1 MGWVR
6 TVKSINATAKRMER
20 ESQRRQREL
29 QRQEK
34 AYSKMEA
41 LEQASY
47 EVSVYENY
55 LELIQSVHKEWG
67 ELIDWK
73 GILELTEP
81 LEPKKMN
88 THEKAFKAGF
98 LTKLLGS
105 VEKAKDKAIQ
115 KDEDAFLIKYRQWK
129 EDFKEWETNRL
140 LAKRLLNHDEEAQVE
155 IIEKLNPFSGI
166 SEVDGTLS
174 FSTNPNGIIEV
185 TLDTEGEKIVPSEI
199 KTLLKSGKLSV
210 KKMPKGKYNE
220 LYQDYI
226 CSCALRIG
234 NELLAI
240 IPEEKVLVHIV
251 DKVFDAS
258 NGHTSKK
265 CILSIAITRDII
277 TNLNMGRIDPSDSL
291 VNFEHNMKF
300 KKTKGFE
307 EVDKLS
313 AVDTIKFTLK

>member
-1 MGWVR
+1 MGWIR
-6 TVKSINATAKRMER
+6 TVKSINTTVKRMER

-34 AYSKMEA
+34 SYAKMEA

-55 LELIQSVHKEWG
+55 LKLIQSVHKEWG

-73 GILELTEP
+73 GILELNEP
-81 LEPKKMN
+81 LEPKQLN
-88 THEKAFKAGF
+88 THEKAFKVGF

-105 VEKAKDKAIQ
+105 VEKEKAKAIQ
-115 KDEDAFLIKYRQWK
+115 KDEDAFLVEYRQWK
-129 EDFKEWETNRL
+129 EDFKEWETNRF
-140 LAKRLLNHDEEAQVE
+140 LAERLLTHDEEAQVE
-155 IIEKLNPFSGI
+155 VIEKLNPFSGI
-166 SEVDGTLS
+166 SVVDGTLR

-185 TLDTEGEKIVPSEI
+185 TLETEGEKIVPSET

-258 NGHTSKK
+258 NGHISKK
-265 CILSIAITRDII
+265 SILSIVITRDII
-277 TNLNMGRIDPSDSL
+277 ANLNMDRIDPSDSL

-313 AVDTIKFTLK
+313 AIDTIRFKLK